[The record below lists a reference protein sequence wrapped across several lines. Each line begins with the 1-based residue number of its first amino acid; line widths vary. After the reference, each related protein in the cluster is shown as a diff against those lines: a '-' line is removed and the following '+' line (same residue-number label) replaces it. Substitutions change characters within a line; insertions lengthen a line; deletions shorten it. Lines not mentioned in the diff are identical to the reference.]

1 MHGFS
6 LMTPRVV
13 IVVIIMLSKPPTLFD
28 CYSADSG
35 SSSDRRF
42 MDLKDPSVER
52 IRLRGRVLKLVAGP

>member
-6 LMTPRVV
+6 LMIPIVVV
-13 IVVIIMLSKPPTLFD
+13 IVIMMRYTPTLFD